1 MSEKLRRCRKELS
14 AAIDRALECTVLPT
28 LVQVQNA
35 SGSLRHTWQRS
46 PTNLRHVGYRRIP
59 FGDSSSL
66 NQPMENIQP
75 APVTGHGPENNRS
88 RTSFKR
94 RPFSS
99 RENLLKRPYNSNH
112 TGKSARSLD
121 TEAIAKSDD
130 NLYTDPCGQEI
141 TRDLLDIIES
151 TSLHTLEELTR
162 TLDCE
167 AELSGGSSPS
177 PKTPHP
183 GDVMSLLLGDG
194 DPANEAVP
202 GHPSPSEDDTIIE
215 TVLDLEQDYD
225 LPSCV
230 DLSPTAPWML
240 WDHEKQLWF

>member
-75 APVTGHGPENNRS
+75 APVTGQGPENNRS

-112 TGKSARSLD
+112 TGKSARRKHESPHARGADADVGLRSGAERRKLPVPENSPPGGRHVSTPGRRRPSQRGGAGAPVTQRGRHD
-121 TEAIAKSDD
+121 H
-130 NLYTDPCGQEI
+130 
-141 TRDLLDIIES
+141 RDGFGSRAGL
-151 TSLHTLEELTR
+151 R
-162 TLDCE
+162 P
-167 AELSGGSSPS
+167 AELRGPQPHGSV
-177 PKTPHP
+177 
-183 GDVMSLLLGDG
+183 DVMGPRKATL
-194 DPANEAVP
+194 
-202 GHPSPSEDDTIIE
+202 
-215 TVLDLEQDYD
+215 VLR
-225 LPSCV
+225 
-230 DLSPTAPWML
+230 AAGF
-240 WDHEKQLWF
+240 H